1 MHESYRTFIAIEF
14 PHEIRARV
22 AAHIVRLRQAW
33 PAAIASW
40 NREDNLH
47 LTLKF
52 LGNVPLEKIE
62 ELSHAVAA
70 AASRFQPFAL
80 SVAGCGKFPTRG
92 KPNVLWIGLDDPSRT
107 LSQLHH
113 DLEDNCANVG
123 FAREARAFHPHL
135 TIARLRKPNGARE
148 LGEFHIAQ
156 AFAAGSFT
164 VSEVVGFRSELLAKG
179 ARHTALFRHELRPAE
194 PRRS

>member
-1 MHESYRTFIAIEF
+1 VHESYRTFIAIEF
-14 PHEIRARV
+14 PREIRARV
-22 AAHIVRLRQAW
+22 AAHITRLRQAR
-33 PAAIASW
+33 PEAVASW

-92 KPNVLWIGLDDPSRT
+92 KPNVLWIGLDDPSGT

-113 DLEDNCANVG
+113 DLEDNCAKVG

-135 TIARLRKPNGARE
+135 TIARLRKPSGARE
-148 LGEFHIAQ
+148 IAELHTAQ
-156 AFAAGSFT
+156 SFPAVSFN
-164 VSEVVGFRSELLAKG
+164 VSEVVVFRSELLKTS
-179 ARHTALFRHELRPAE
+179 ARHTALFRHQLAAE
-194 PRRS
+194 SST